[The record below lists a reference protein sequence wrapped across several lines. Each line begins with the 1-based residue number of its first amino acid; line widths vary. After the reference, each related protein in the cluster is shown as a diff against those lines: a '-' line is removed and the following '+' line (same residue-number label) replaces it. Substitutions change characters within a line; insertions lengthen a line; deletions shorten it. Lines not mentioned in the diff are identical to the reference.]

1 MTEAYTVGA
10 NKPFYGLL
18 PQSISHEGYSAKP
31 MHSYWDDF
39 FALRGFKDA
48 AFIAKEL
55 DKPRSGKL
63 RADPKQLPLEPFR
76 VDPTGSDCAPHR
88 LHPGLGGAGGFR
100 PDVDDDRGDA
110 RSAKPDVFPVR
121 C

>member
-1 MTEAYTVGA
+1 MDSLRHERMTQPYTVGA

-55 DKPRSGKL
+55 GRLEATEFAQIRNSF
-63 RADPKQLPLEPFR
+63 RANR
-76 VDPTGSDCAPHR
+76 
-88 LHPGLGGAGGFR
+88 
-100 PDVDDDRGDA
+100 
-110 RSAKPDVFPVR
+110 
-121 C
+121 